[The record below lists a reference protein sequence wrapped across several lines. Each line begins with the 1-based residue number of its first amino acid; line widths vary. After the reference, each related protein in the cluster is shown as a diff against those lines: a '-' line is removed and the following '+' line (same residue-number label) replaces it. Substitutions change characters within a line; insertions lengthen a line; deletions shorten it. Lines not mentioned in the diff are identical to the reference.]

1 MKIKLET
8 YEGGKNGA
16 PLEGATTT
24 GYYLKKLVDE
34 TVSLDPIKPVSKP
47 HHFPGY
53 RYAEVLLNYAEA
65 MNEWQGP
72 DYTDATHPL
81 SARDALNQVRAAA
94 NMKGVVATNQTEFR
108 EKVHKERRIE
118 LAFEDHRFWDIRRWK
133 EGKLVKEIYGVKIQN
148 NNGTLSYK
156 KEKVQDRVWDD
167 KMYLYP
173 IPQNEV
179 YVNDNL
185 TQNPGW

>member
-1 MKIKLET
+1 
-8 YEGGKNGA
+8 
-16 PLEGATTT
+16 
-24 GYYLKKLVDE
+24 
-34 TVSLDPIKPVSKP
+34 
-47 HHFPGY
+47 
-53 RYAEVLLNYAEA
+53 

-167 KMYLYP
+167 KMYFYP